1 MLLDEGVDVNAK
13 DENGNSLLTVAA
25 QNGLK
30 RITKL
35 LLRRGAG
42 MNEVVRQCKQ
52 RVCVFVFR
60 VPSSSCAHHNQ
71 SVRACLQ
78 NLRGNTALHY
88 AYAYKFTSLAEYLIS
103 KGADDSITNHEG
115 LTCYEGLDADTVDA
129 I

>member
-60 VPSSSCAHHNQ
+60 VLLYRVRHLSVFLCSQQ
-71 SVRACLQ
+71 SIGARAC
-78 NLRGNTALHY
+78 RTCVETRHCTTHTP
-88 AYAYKFTSLAEYLIS
+88 TSSRRWLS
-103 KGADDSITNHEG
+103 T
-115 LTCYEGLDADTVDA
+115 
-129 I
+129 